1 MEIKKTKAADLEG
14 KRATWFLLGLAF
26 VLSVLFVSLE
36 YTTADTDYDDIDT
49 DLLDDLTKD
58 VELMPI
64 TRQQQDKNMVALVP
78 AKPKTVKKPT
88 KIKVVDN
95 TVATQEA
102 VQLPE
107 GTAQQEESD
116 GTGGPVAKDGEE
128 QTQALSPVGTDMD
141 NNPLNFRVVEDLPQF
156 PGGAVEL
163 MKWLTKN
170 LRYPASAQRAKVQG
184 KVVVQFIV
192 GKDGT
197 IGNIKVA
204 QSLRI
209 DCDREALRVVRLM
222 PKWKPGIQNDKPCRT
237 MVRIPIVF
245 KL

>member
-14 KRATWFLLGLAF
+14 KRTTWFLLGLAF

-36 YTTADTDYDDIDT
+36 YTTTDIEYDDNDS
-49 DLLDDLTKD
+49 DLLDELTKD
-58 VELMPI
+58 VELTPI
-64 TRQQQDKNMVALVP
+64 TRQQQDKDMVALVP
-78 AKPKTVKKPT
+78 QKPQTVKKPT
-88 KIKVVDN
+88 KIKLVDN

-107 GTAQQEESD
+107 GTGQQDASD
-116 GTGGPVAKDGEE
+116 GPGTTVAKEGEE
-128 QTQALSPVGTDMD
+128 QTQALSPVATDMD
-141 NNPLNFRVVEDLPQF
+141 DNQLNFRIVEDLPQF

-170 LRYPASAQRAKVQG
+170 LRYPASAQRQKVQG

-192 GKDGT
+192 NKDGT
-197 IGNIKVA
+197 IG
-204 QSLRI
+204 SLKIVTPLRS
-209 DCDREALRVVRLM
+209 DCDREALRVIRLM
-222 PKWKPGIQNDKPCRT
+222 PKWKPGVQNDKPCRT